1 VDPILGG
8 MKARLRIPS
17 LRALAPS
24 SNTGPASTRR
34 PDVRHLGF
42 GLVLALVASCA
53 FPVGSSAGDPSR
65 SAYQSGPVDVRTDVD
80 LARPPYTS
88 VETEWKERL
97 DQAYVF
103 LELVGPYAETGR
115 FMSELAQHLEAQ
127 GIRAE
132 GVPFALFYDDP
143 TRTAEADL
151 RSRLAVPVA
160 PGTPFSA
167 PLGYAILP
175 SDQVIYAHVAGAYD
189 SVSQAYPAMFSVM
202 RERGWVLDGPIREIY
217 LVDPGSVR
225 SYDELVTEIQM
236 PWRQL

>member
-1 VDPILGG
+1 ML
-8 MKARLRIPS
+8 
-17 LRALAPS
+17 
-24 SNTGPASTRR
+24 
-34 PDVRHLGF
+34 
-42 GLVLALVASCA
+42 ASCA

-65 SAYQSGPVDVRTDVD
+65 SAYRSESIDVRSDVGV
-80 LARPPYTS
+80 ARPPYSS

-103 LELVGPYAETGR
+103 LELLGPYEQTGR
-115 FMSELAQHLEAQ
+115 FMPELAQHLEAQ

-132 GVPFALFYDDP
+132 GAPFALFYDDP
-143 TRTAEADL
+143 TRTAASDL

-175 SDQVIYAHVAGAYD
+175 SDQVIYARVAGAYD
-189 SVSQAYPAMFSVM
+189 SVSLAYPSMFSVM

-217 LVDPGSVR
+217 LVDPTSVR
-225 SYDELVTEIQM
+225 SFDELVTEIQM
-236 PWRQL
+236 PWRPL